1 MKNKLQMI
9 VLAAAA
15 LMILPGTTWA
25 QKETLGISAIK
36 PSPSL
41 LQSMARANKTLSLN
55 RVTESLDSQLTDRVN
70 ATRKFEIVSR
80 SDLKDV
86 IKEQELAASG
96 NVDAAD
102 KAAAKQFKLAGAK
115 YLLVTS
121 IDDFEDFSETATFEG
136 TGKSATKRL
145 IRLSAIGK
153 IYDSTTGK
161 LLESANFQASIK
173 DIAENRS
180 FSTKNAELSDE
191 LLVAI
196 AKDMAEKIAN
206 RVADVVFPAKVLIK
220 RDKQITINRGDGTS
234 VQVGQVWNVFAVGEE
249 LIDPDTKESL
259 GREEVL
265 VGKARIT
272 NVQPKLS
279 TAELLEDTG
288 VDKGAVLRL
297 PSAPPAQT
305 PK

>member
-1 MKNKLQMI
+1 MKARIALLL
-9 VLAAAA
+9 VAA
-15 LMILPGTTWA
+15 LAVFALPGQSFA
-25 QKETLGISAIK
+25 QKETLGIAAIK

-41 LQSMARANKTLSLN
+41 LQSVTRANKTLSLN
-55 RVTESLDSQLTDRVN
+55 RVTESLDSQLIDRVN

-86 IKEQELAASG
+86 IKEQELSASG

-121 IDDFEDFSETATFEG
+121 IDDFEDYTETATFEG

-153 IYDSTTGK
+153 VYDSTTGK

-191 LLVAI
+191 LLVSI
-196 AKDMAEKIAN
+196 ARDMAEKIAN

-220 RDKQITINRGDGTS
+220 RDKQITINRGDGTG
-234 VQVGQVWNVFAVGEE
+234 VQVGQLWNVFAVGEE

-272 NVQPKLS
+272 NVQPKMS

-297 PSAPPAQT
+297 PAVAPAQA